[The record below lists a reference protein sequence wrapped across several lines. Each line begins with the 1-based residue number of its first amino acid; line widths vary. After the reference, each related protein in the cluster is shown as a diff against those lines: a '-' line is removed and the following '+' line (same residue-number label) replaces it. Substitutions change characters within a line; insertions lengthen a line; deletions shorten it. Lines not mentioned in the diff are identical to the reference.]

1 MKAQFV
7 KDLSLAGLFYWTGV
21 GDTKE
26 SNSLV
31 RSGSQ
36 ELVDSSYRAVE

>member
-26 SNSLV
+26 SSSLV
-31 RSGSQ
+31 RAGFQ
-36 ELVDSSYRAVE
+36 ELLNSSYRAVE